1 MTQRREP
8 EPRDDG
14 RLARRRF
21 LGAAAAAGLPLGLAA
36 CGSGGGGGGSD
47 SEPTNAAAPRNVKV
61 VHEELWLTDPRI
73 GIKMDSS
80 EDQGQRLQDAVDL
93 AATARGE
100 GVLRLNPGTVQVNR
114 EIVAPKETQLP
125 ALIGVAPASG
135 AISGRGSVLQWTK
148 DLGPGKFAIKPRQG
162 PGGWL
167 MQDFEAAGPGQVRKI
182 GQDACK
188 MDGLLFPGKGYAH
201 GVLSHQFRANG
212 VVLDDHQQWHAC
224 DFGAGSYGLLWA
236 SEENDGLGDH
246 LIVRTHLESCTK
258 AAIGVRS
265 SSAILQAR
273 FIQCHIG
280 LSPFSI
286 YRFASGTTDKTVFL
300 FGVFFDN
307 CSFEDAGSAI
317 IFDEVGGSAVQNLV
331 FDSPPFTALNS
342 GYAWRDKKPQ
352 AMLDFGSTG
361 VQGLHWRNGGAG
373 PMENLPLL
381 RSQSYTTVRMDD
393 WGDIL
398 RNPRN
403 RVFASGAREISGV
416 VFGVGGAGGDLG
428 SALIASERLSRGDV
442 LEPDG
447 PYGCRKA
454 HGELPACGVAIADVG
469 RGDVAIMAQ
478 AGRGVRPRVS
488 SGSIASGS
496 LLAPSPRDPGA
507 VVAARGGGQIMG
519 RTLTALT
526 PSNGD
531 SALFGMAA

>member
-1 MTQRREP
+1 M
-8 EPRDDG
+8 
-14 RLARRRF
+14 
-21 LGAAAAAGLPLGLAA
+21 
-36 CGSGGGGGGSD
+36 
-47 SEPTNAAAPRNVKV
+47 
-61 VHEELWLTDPRI
+61 HEELWLTDPRI

-125 ALIGVAPASG
+125 ALIGVAAASG

-148 DLGPGKFAIKPRQG
+148 DLGEGRFAIKPRQG

-167 MQDFEAAGPGQVRKI
+167 LQDFEAAGPGQVRKI

-212 VVLDDHQQWHAC
+212 VVLDDHQQWHSC

-246 LIVRTHLESCTK
+246 LIVRTHLESCSK

-342 GYAWRDKKPQ
+342 GYALEGQEAAGDARLRVDRRPGPALAQRRRRAAWRP
-352 AMLDFGSTG
+352 AAPALRRATRRCA
-361 VQGLHWRNGGAG
+361 WTIGATSCAT
-373 PMENLPLL
+373 
-381 RSQSYTTVRMDD
+381 RD
-393 WGDIL
+393 
-398 RNPRN
+398 N
-403 RVFASGAREISGV
+403 RVFAPGAARSRASSSASAERAATSAARLIAGERPPAATSSSPMAAT
-416 VFGVGGAGGDLG
+416 GAGRRGASRRRAAWRRDVPAWRCRRHGPAG
-428 SALIASERLSRGDV
+428 S
-442 LEPDG
+442 
-447 PYGCRKA
+447 
-454 HGELPACGVAIADVG
+454 
-469 RGDVAIMAQ
+469 
-478 AGRGVRPRVS
+478 GVRPRVARDRS
-488 SGSIASGS
+488 RADRFSRPTRATRARSGG
-496 LLAPSPRDPGA
+496 PSRRRA
-507 VVAARGGGQIMG
+507 VMG
-519 RTLTALT
+519 RALNTLTR
-526 PSNGD
+526 SNGD
-531 SALFGMAA
+531 ATLFGMAA